1 MKENALAVS
10 RRLPAAIAACTM
22 VAVLAGC
29 STTDENGQHKS
40 LIPLPWKHKVTANGN
55 VDPSLP
61 KLPRAGSGRGGY
73 YQDDGPGDNP
83 PPGLRDVP
91 DAVVKYEPYAKFA
104 NKPYAVF
111 GTTYTPLIGDEP
123 YSQRGVAS
131 WYGVKFHG
139 QRTSSGEPYDMY
151 KMTAAHPTLPIPS
164 YARITNVANGSS
176 VVVRINDR
184 GPFHSDRLID
194 VSYTA
199 ALKLGLLG
207 KGSHEVEVNRLFPG
221 DPSLLASERRAVA
234 SAAQEAAPPPAI
246 AALMLEDRVD
256 MDSAAVARPQA
267 PVLAKVMVA
276 AQADQAAASADPAG
290 RAADAAPAAA
300 PVSGFYLQLGAFGR
314 EGKAEEMSATLKKSG
329 VTQAL
334 EVVRSGTVNRLY
346 SGPYPTRAMAQEAAQ
361 ELPATL
367 GLKPIIVRR

>member
-1 MKENALAVS
+1 MKENAQTVPGFLPVVIALATLV
-10 RRLPAAIAACTM
+10 T
-22 VAVLAGC
+22 GC
-29 STTDENGQHKS
+29 GTTGETGEHKS
-40 LIPLPWKHKVTANGN
+40 LIPLPWKHKVATKHGRINP
-55 VDPSLP
+55 DLP
-61 KLPRAGSGRGGY
+61 VLPPAGSGRGGY

-91 DAVVKYEPYAKFA
+91 DAVVKYEPYARFA
-104 NKPYAVF
+104 NKPYSVF
-111 GTTYTPLIGDEP
+111 GTTYTPMLGDMP
-123 YSQRGVAS
+123 YNAKGVAS

-164 YARITNVANGSS
+164 YARITSVETGRS

-207 KGSHEVEVNRLFPG
+207 KGSHQVEVERLFPDDG
-221 DPSLLASERRAVA
+221 TRIATARR
-234 SAAQEAAPPPAI
+234 EAASQAQALPAPPAI

-267 PVLAKVMVA
+267 AALAPAGRPPASVSTS
-276 AQADQAAASADPAG
+276 AAASA
-290 RAADAAPAAA
+290 
-300 PVSGFYLQLGAFGR
+300 SGFYLQLGAFGR
-314 EGKAEEMSATLKKSG
+314 EGKAEEMSELLRKSG
-329 VTQAL
+329 VSQAL
-334 EVVRSGTVNRLY
+334 EVVRSGSVNRLV
-346 SGPYPTRAMAQEAAQ
+346 SGPYETRAMAQDAAR
-361 ELPATL
+361 ELPSSL
-367 GLKPIIVRR
+367 GLKPIVIKR